1 MQIPNPLDDYA
12 DNSPSLALETDKYIM
27 CPIIA
32 VVVTGLIV
40 AACTYF
46 KLL

>member
-27 CPIIA
+27 CPISYSGGHRIDSG
-32 VVVTGLIV
+32 GL
-40 AACTYF
+40 YE
-46 KLL
+46 L

>member
-27 CPIIA
+27 FPLVTLA
-32 VVVTGLIV
+32 VIGLIV
-40 AACTYF
+40 AACTNF
-46 KLL
+46 KLP